1 MLDYVDARSVNKELF
16 LKVLRNKYEE
26 KYMDNILK
34 IKENLCGSSVHD
46 LDSLCELLY
55 IIDES

>member
-1 MLDYVDARSVNKELF
+1 MLDYVDVRSVNKELF
-16 LKVLRNKYEE
+16 LKVLGNKYEE

-34 IKENLCGSSVHD
+34 IKENLCGSSVYD